1 MLMYVLMAMLI
12 EWVKG
17 ENNMQFL
24 ELEDINP
31 RKIEEFIKIFEQ
43 RKELKDFLGGCP
55 PQEYQKQITYSPCHF
70 YCDDCWINALTN
82 VIKDKKKGGV
92 DWL

>member
-1 MLMYVLMAMLI
+1 
-12 EWVKG
+12 
-17 ENNMQFL
+17 MQFL

-55 PQEYQKQITYSPCHF
+55 PQEYREQITYSPCCF
-70 YCDDCWINALTN
+70 YCDECWINALIN
-82 VIKDKKKGGV
+82 VVKNKGKGGI
-92 DWL
+92 D